1 VENFEQVC
9 KVNSIW
15 DMKKVEGLDKE
26 KVKIDNLLII
36 QEDDDAKYIDIG
48 FLLKGET
55 LILAQCKKC
64 LSQEPKNYITI
75 KKLNDYKNK
84 LYDYFKTHFKC
95 EIKKIKLFYM
105 TGIYI
110 TDYSNNDYKSWSAKD
125 GIYNT
130 LETLTSQE
138 NIPLIYYDVHGKRL
152 FIKNDNGKNKFEL
165 CSITGGNSLICNED
179 IYNFIKIGNEKE
191 EIKEIFEG
199 MKNHLD
205 REAINLM
212 EKSSIEKDI
221 GKRIDNQIYKN
232 YLQRELDLN
241 KMVSVKEPD
250 ASILLNQNSDILTT
264 FEIDDKKCFSYYDEN
279 KKQMQYKEIINGEV
293 TEFKIDK
300 VKIYFLKKKVK
311 RDDK

>member
-1 VENFEQVC
+1 MVQQIKVKIISKVFTLLEQPKLQIPERTIGDLLEAIIIENLKSKLVENFEQVC

-138 NIPLIYYDVHGKRL
+138 NIPLIYYDV
-152 FIKNDNGKNKFEL
+152 
-165 CSITGGNSLICNED
+165 
-179 IYNFIKIGNEKE
+179 
-191 EIKEIFEG
+191 
-199 MKNHLD
+199 
-205 REAINLM
+205 
-212 EKSSIEKDI
+212 
-221 GKRIDNQIYKN
+221 
-232 YLQRELDLN
+232 
-241 KMVSVKEPD
+241 
-250 ASILLNQNSDILTT
+250 
-264 FEIDDKKCFSYYDEN
+264 
-279 KKQMQYKEIINGEV
+279 
-293 TEFKIDK
+293 
-300 VKIYFLKKKVK
+300 
-311 RDDK
+311 